1 MIDLSSQHVQLVIVD
16 ILFLAVALAILMW
29 FRSWLR
35 VQTHRMDRRFDT
47 LDANLKQL
55 TQIQERLQG
64 ACRTLTAADP
74 RSRGSRSF
82 LSPLMDDAASSGI
95 TGSAMSD
102 EGSRTSDGSATSRG
116 GGGGIAAKPGRDP
129 ASGAR
134 QHEIYEHARQL
145 LSKGISTDEVARMVD
160 LGVAEVEVLKRMGEL
175 TRSSSR

>member
-1 MIDLSSQHVQLVIVD
+1 MIDLSSQHVQLVVVD
-16 ILFLAVALAILMW
+16 ILFLAVALAILLW
-29 FRSWLR
+29 FRSWLLA
-35 VQTHRMDRRFDT
+35 QTHRMDRRFDT

-55 TQIQERLQG
+55 TQIQERLQQ
-64 ACRTLTAADP
+64 ACRTLTTADP

-82 LSPLMDDAASSGI
+82 VTPLVDETVSSGI
-95 TGSAMSD
+95 TDGAMSG
-102 EGSRTSDGSATSRG
+102 EGSRNTRG
-116 GGGGIAAKPGRDP
+116 GGVAAKPGTERSP

-134 QHEIYEHARQL
+134 QHEIYERARQL